1 MNQLFPIF
9 VKLDQIQTLL
19 VGGGNVALE
28 KFQALISND
37 PSLNLTIIAREIIP
51 SFKELLKEYPHIK
64 LTIRPFEDIDIINK
78 QLVIAATNNIELNN
92 HLRALTAQHNILFNA
107 ADKPALCD
115 FYLGSI
121 VKKGDLKIAIS
132 TNGKSPT
139 IAKRI
144 KELLNDLL
152 PAEID
157 ETLALMSSYRD
168 QLKGDFEFK
177 VKQLNEH
184 TRNILRHERQRD

>member
-19 VGGGNVALE
+19 VGGGKVALE
-28 KFQALISND
+28 KFQALITND
-37 PSLNLTIIAREIIP
+37 ERLNLTVVAREIVP
-51 SFKELLKEYPHIK
+51 EFELLLANYSHIR
-64 LTIRPFEDIDIINK
+64 LHIRPFETTDIENK
-78 QLVIAATNNIELNN
+78 QLVIAATNNMELNDE
-92 HLRALTAQHNILFNA
+92 LRELTSLHNILFNA
-107 ADKPALCD
+107 ADKPDLCD

-121 VKKGDLKIAIS
+121 VTKGNLKVAIS

-139 IAKRI
+139 IAKRV

-157 ETLALMSSYRD
+157 ETLSLMSEYRE

-177 VKQLNEH
+177 VKKLNEH
-184 TRNILRHERQRD
+184 TKNILRHER

>member
-9 VKLDQIQTLL
+9 VKLNQIDTLL
-19 VGGGNVALE
+19 VGGGKVALE
-28 KFQALISND
+28 KFQSLISND
-37 PSLNLTIIAREIIP
+37 EGLKLTIVTREIIP
-51 SFKELLKEYPHIK
+51 EFKELLQNYTQIQLHM
-64 LTIRPFEDIDIINK
+64 RPFRPDDLTDK
-78 QLVIAATNNIELNN
+78 QLVIAATNNMELNEQ
-92 HLRALTAQHNILFNA
+92 LRNLTGQNNILFNA
-107 ADKPALCD
+107 ADKPELCD

-139 IAKRI
+139 IAKRV

-152 PAEID
+152 PEEID
-157 ETLALMSSYRD
+157 ETLSLMSAYRE
-168 QLKGDFEFK
+168 QLRGDFEYK

-184 TRNILRHERQRD
+184 TKNILRYER